1 MWYSSACPQSY
12 SLGSESARSDH
23 WHPGIQYWYKTWKE
37 GSVFVR
43 LPYILGNHFNSWGP
57 ISLDCQYLNAKLGCH
72 FRDLLLH
79 IKIRLCFI
87 VIPDIFLRNPEN
99 WSSMNIDDSTCHLCL
114 YFIFKSSIKKTWTTI
129 TKIILFSTK
138 WKLEKLLEKNAC
150 TNNLVFFFIYEKFK
164 IIWLSKITYWYKCLF
179 QCDVSLH
186 CFQ

>member
-1 MWYSSACPQSY
+1 MW
-12 SLGSESARSDH
+12 
-23 WHPGIQYWYKTWKE
+23 
-37 GSVFVR
+37 
-43 LPYILGNHFNSWGP
+43 NHFNSWGP
-57 ISLDCQYLNAKLGCH
+57 ISLDCQYLNAMLGCD
-72 FRDLLLH
+72 FRDLLLY

-150 TNNLVFFFIYEKFK
+150 TNNLVLFFIYEKFK